1 MTIEIRPLRVDEI
14 DQAASMLARAFFD
27 DPGTLIVEPDD
38 DRREA
43 AILALFPAVVRHA
56 LAVGDVTA
64 AVDADGTVVGIAT
77 WLPPGRVIPTE
88 AEIVASGLLEAIA
101 AAPEAAER
109 MGPMVAYLDAQMEHA
124 IHGPHWRL
132 EFFGVE
138 PGLQGTGVGSRLVA
152 PGHARA
158 DANGERCYL
167 ETFTRKNVAWYEK
180 RGYRVAVEG
189 VVPATDVPVWGM
201 VRDPQPA

>member
-1 MTIEIRPLRVDEI
+1 MTVEIRPLRVDEI

-77 WLPPGRVIPTE
+77 WLPPGRVVPTE
-88 AEIVASGLLEAIA
+88 DEIVASGLLEAIA

-109 MGPMVAYLDAQMEHA
+109 MGPMVAYLDAQMERA

>member
-1 MTIEIRPLRVDEI
+1 VTIEIRPLRVDEI
-14 DQAASMLARAFFD
+14 DQAVSMLARAFFD

-88 AEIVASGLLEAIA
+88 DEIVASGLLEAIA

-138 PGLQGTGVGSRLVA
+138 PGLQGAGVGGRLVA
-152 PGHARA
+152 LGHARA

-180 RGYRVAVEG
+180 RGYRVAAEG
-189 VVPATDVPVWGM
+189 VVPATDVTVWGM

>member
-1 MTIEIRPLRVDEI
+1 VSLEIRPLRVDEI

-27 DPGTLIVEPDD
+27 DPGALIVEPDD
-38 DRREA
+38 DRRES
-43 AILALFPAVVRHA
+43 AILALFPPVVRHA

-64 AVDADGTVVGIAT
+64 AVDADGLVVGIAT

-88 AEIVASGLLEAIA
+88 DEIVASGLLEAIA

-109 MGPMVAYLDAQMEHA
+109 MGPMVAYLDAQMERA

-138 PGLQGTGVGSRLVA
+138 PGLQGAGVGTRLVA

-167 ETFTRKNVAWYEK
+167 ETFTRRNVAWYEK
-180 RGYRVAVEG
+180 RGYRVAAEG

>member
-1 MTIEIRPLRVDEI
+1 MTVQIRPLRVDEI
-14 DQAASMLARAFFD
+14 DRAASMLARSFFD
-27 DPGTLIVEPDD
+27 DPGAIIVEPDG

-43 AILALFPAVVRHA
+43 AILALFPPVVRHA

-64 AVDADGTVVGIAT
+64 AVDDDGTVVGIAT

-88 AEIVASGLLEAIA
+88 AEIGASGLLEAIA
-101 AAPEAAER
+101 AAPDAADR
-109 MGPMVAYLDAQMEHA
+109 MGPMVAYLDAQMERA

-138 PGLQGTGVGSRLVA
+138 PSLQGTGVGSRLVA

-158 DANGERCYL
+158 DANRERCYL
-167 ETFTRKNVAWYEK
+167 ETFTHRNVAWYEK
-180 RGYRVAVEG
+180 RGYRVAAEG
-189 VVPATDVPVWGM
+189 VVPATEVPVWGM
-201 VRDPQPA
+201 IRDPQAA